1 MRLHFSWSYQ
11 LQGPA
16 ALWVASSV
24 FVVIGGLIAFVLP
37 AVLPRP
43 PDPEAAAE
51 PAILLLRLL
60 GGVFLTLGGIPLSLM
75 LGGVIVQR
83 RSPQNLHVWY
93 WWVNFLGGLLGACA
107 FAVPSSLLFPVF
119 GVLYLCR
126 PNTLF
131 ADESVASKNLLVG
144 LVFSVVGWIVLVGI
158 YFIGRSMYRERP
170 RWQAAGDD
178 CHVASGAAA
187 VDDHVASG

>member
-24 FVVIGGLIAFVLP
+24 FVVVGGLIAFFLP

-43 PDPEAAAE
+43 PDPQAAPE
-51 PAILLLRLL
+51 RAILLVRLL
-60 GGVFLTLGGIPLSLM
+60 GGVFLLLGGLPLAL
-75 LGGVIVQR
+75 LFGGLVVQR

-93 WWVNFLGGLLGACA
+93 WWINFLGGLLGACA
-107 FAVPSSLLFPVF
+107 FAVPASLLFPIF

-126 PNTLF
+126 PNALF
-131 ADESVASKNLLVG
+131 ADESVASKNLMVG
-144 LVFSVVGWIVLVGI
+144 LVFSAIGGVVLVGI

-170 RWQAAGDD
+170 RWQAGDD
-178 CHVASGAAA
+178 CREVSDPARPDGP
-187 VDDHVASG
+187 